1 MKSLLG
7 ILSYVVAGM
16 AGLGLAS
23 YLAGMVLKPSS
34 AANLEVGKSK
44 IESQVAKDLK
54 VQKDSDIELVM
65 NRIENANLSENLLA
79 QAAKPQAAKQAEE
92 KTQDDIIIDGQKQN
106 TIDLKFLNEE
116 YKYDE
121 TDRKDPFAPYEAPRA
136 VFNSTQ
142 PIGPMLPLQRF
153 NVEELSVQGIIWG
166 VENPTA
172 MVVAPDKK
180 IYYVKEREKIGKNNG
195 YIAQIREGE
204 VVIVESFLYNGEITS
219 QVKILPIDTVSNSK
233 K

>member
-1 MKSLLG
+1 MKSILG
-7 ILSYVVAGM
+7 VLSYLIAGL

-23 YLAGMVLKPSS
+23 YIAGMVLKPSS
-34 AANLEVGKSK
+34 AAIVESPTLVSSDAIERKRDDISSK
-44 IESQVAKDLK
+44 VVQIQQQIDNAKTD
-54 VQKDSDIELVM
+54 
-65 NRIENANLSENLLA
+65 ENLIA
-79 QAAKPQAAKQAEE
+79 QAGNTKPANSAG
-92 KTQDDIIIDGQKQN
+92 DDIIIDGQDQN

-116 YKYDE
+116 YKYNASE
-121 TDRKDPFAPYEAPRA
+121 RKDPFKPYEAPRA

-172 MVVAPDKK
+172 MVMAPDKK

-204 VVIVESFLYNGEITS
+204 VVIVESFLYEGEITS
-219 QVKILPIDTVSNSK
+219 QVKILPIDTVSNAK